1 MTSDFILDGECVGDL
16 LYAFD
21 LLEWDGEDLRIKPY
35 QRRFP
40 IACWWFLIVV
50 RRFRITDSS
59 S

>member
-1 MTSDFILDGECVGDL
+1 VVADTSTEGARTKRT
-16 LYAFD
+16 AFD